1 MAVLLLVRRRADLCG
16 MRVAPAHKGDVNIIR
31 AHWSGKSSTGSWR
44 LDGEVSPGFWGGWG
58 RSRRSQRLYGWRS
71 KLKWGTRAWPPNA
84 AGWPV
89 HRWTVGR
96 CEFQRT
102 LRRPLFAPAALAA
115 VLKAAAGALLSPQMG
130 KKKRDFISRRSS
142 FPLRSSLLPQPFRP
156 RMFWKIFSHYAR
168 GANSLRPAAP
178 RARPGSAWMFRW
190 WKESIR
196 ESSSVVL
203 VICASWPRC
212 QSPRLSSVPR
222 PSASVVRLANA
233 HHGASWHNRNGS
245 LWQRVGRECNQG
257 LD

>member
-1 MAVLLLVRRRADLCG
+1 
-16 MRVAPAHKGDVNIIR
+16 MRVAPAHKGDVNVIR

-58 RSRRSQRLYGWRS
+58 RSRRGQRLYGWRS
-71 KLKWGTRAWPPNA
+71 KLKWGPRAGGPPNA

-89 HRWTVGR
+89 HRWTLGR

-115 VLKAAAGALLSPQMG
+115 VLKAAAGPLLSPQTE
-130 KKKRDFISRRSS
+130 KKKGKTLFLAGLLSRFARV
-142 FPLRSSLLPQPFRP
+142 FSLNPSGPACFE
-156 RMFWKIFSHYAR
+156 KYFSHYAR